1 MFCEVSAKKGT
12 NVQECCEDL
21 TRSLMKRENQ
31 KIAQT
36 NNNIIPDL
44 SNDKSKLTEKPCTI
58 CS

>member
-12 NVQECCEDL
+12 NVQDCCEDL

-36 NNNIIPDL
+36 NINIVPASKDRSVL
-44 SNDKSKLTEKPCTI
+44 SDKSCTI

>member
-12 NVQECCEDL
+12 NVQDCCEDL

-36 NNNIIPDL
+36 NNNIVPD
-44 SNDKSKLTEKPCTI
+44 SRDKTRMQEKSCSI